1 MDERL
6 ELEDR
11 ILRML
16 TSQYV
21 GIYQID
27 IAARKVM
34 CLHNEER
41 ALDMD
46 EAIELDNWIQ
56 RMVDSCNC
64 EDRKKLDGLISYEAL
79 EAFAESDKSILNN
92 DVRLMDKKRYKWM
105 LISLIHDTANDKD
118 RNQITVTCRDVT
130 HRYRYYDIIKRKNLE
145 LKKLLQTTEQ
155 YKDALMS
162 EAIVLYQVD
171 FSRDVIENDIFQ
183 KKKNKMLRVLDAV
196 GINTPCSY
204 DEYCRR
210 WDKRVSEDTIDNYR
224 KLATSAAM
232 IEAYNNGSTLLTQ
245 DYRTLDSQNEEMWIG
260 KTIYLAKDN
269 ITEHIIGIV
278 SLRNVTERYHQEYL
292 RQSLAK
298 QASLDLLTGLYNHIT
313 GELLIKSKMD
323 SEAYL
328 DSAFIIFDIDK
339 FKSANDTYGHYFG
352 DCVLQQVAARLKEC
366 IREDHDIAIRYGGD
380 EFVVYVQYKQ
390 EDNILD
396 IVDRIFNKVSCV
408 YDGYQVS
415 ISMGISLSSDG
426 DMHYYDM
433 YKNADK
439 ALYEAKRGGRCQYR
453 FYRDCKAG
461 KA

>member
-56 RMVDSCNC
+56 RMVDSCHC

-269 ITEHIIGIV
+269 ITGHIIGIV

-390 EDNILD
+390 EDNIVNCNRKL
-396 IVDRIFNKVSCV
+396 
-408 YDGYQVS
+408 
-415 ISMGISLSSDG
+415 
-426 DMHYYDM
+426 
-433 YKNADK
+433 
-439 ALYEAKRGGRCQYR
+439 
-453 FYRDCKAG
+453 
-461 KA
+461 